1 MKKKIT
7 KIICAVL
14 AAAFALGIFAGCDL
28 LVTDNRRDMEQV
40 VAEVN
45 IGSDSDALTETFE
58 LLGATLG
65 EGVSSRLGDILSTD
79 EIYKRDLVA
88 YFLSYGYNYISQGSS
103 YAQAFRTI
111 MDGLVDRKLVAQF
124 ATVCY
129 LNAGSVDVDRDSIDK
144 TDKGYSPIGETDG
157 LRMSK
162 EISVDGYLAALEGKE
177 GDAAAVAGFEY
188 FLTEDEINYANYLVM
203 SSINSAIDTYEEEII
218 VADSSDT
225 TTSGTSRAVPTGANT
240 ISDTYYPK
248 KEVDGATQIDYDIY
262 TGYNNVSDCGEY
274 EKLDGSTVYTRTRA
288 YARFLNSLR
297 QNYLIQ
303 DGESAV
309 TDVKELSY
317 YTVELKTQLEQR
329 LITKFNATLTLSMAN
344 SLTAEVLGEAYSI
357 ELRQQQESAKTASSF
372 TTTMDSLS
380 DTSFVVYSPDER
392 TYGYVYNI
400 LLPFNATQTLN
411 LAEVSQ
417 RYTSGTAEY
426 YAARNADEGILK
438 AVRGTDQRE
447 YWFNGDTD
455 YSYVAE
461 GEYYQSAA
469 NAGREKKY
477 LFFEDSYVTSDE
489 GIARYAGKYPYSG
502 AVTENED
509 GTYSLTPDKLDIDQ
523 FITEMNAYI
532 NWYVNY
538 SLGNE
543 TDENYTSGGYF
554 NKSDSGMTWDASDG
568 GDFYATTAKDFPK
581 DANGKIDQSANIYYK
596 GKVSGISG
604 SDGKTLDAANYLTE
618 GTVSYAA
625 LCAVNE
631 LMFAYTTDTACLNT
645 YFGYSIASIE
655 ESTTYVAEFEYASQ
669 EAIQKGAGTYYVVAT
684 DYGWHIIYVSFVFNG
699 GETYAGG
706 FNYQERNNE
715 GTFSYYYYQAKKS
728 EVTSSY
734 STDAQND
741 IITLLNNDSV
751 VSTYPGRYA
760 DLTSIG

>member
-14 AAAFALGIFAGCDL
+14 AAVFALGIFAGCDL

-45 IGSDSDALTETFE
+45 IGGDGDALAETFE
-58 LLGATLG
+58 LLGATLSD
-65 EGVSSRLGDILSTD
+65 GVSGRLGDILSTD

-103 YAQAFRTI
+103 YAQAFQTI

-124 ATVCY
+124 ATVYY
-129 LNAGSVDVDRDSIDK
+129 LNAGSVDVDRDGIDK
-144 TDKGYSPIGETDG
+144 TDGGYSPIGETDG
-157 LRMSK
+157 LRMNK

-203 SSINSAIDTYEEEII
+203 SSINDAIDTYEEEII
-218 VADSSDT
+218 VAESEET
-225 TTSGTSRAVPTGANT
+225 PASGTSRAVPTGANT

-248 KEVDGATQIDYDIY
+248 KEAAGATQIDYDIY

-297 QNYLIQ
+297 QNYLIE

-309 TDVKELSY
+309 TDVKELAY

-344 SLTAEVLGEAYSI
+344 SLTADVLGEAYSI

-372 TTTMDSLS
+372 TTTMDGLS

-417 RYTSGTAEY
+417 RYTAGTAEY

-438 AVRGTDQRE
+438 AVRGEDQRE

-461 GEYYQSAA
+461 GEYYVNAA
-469 NAGREKKY
+469 NAEREKNY

-489 GIARYAGKYPYSG
+489 GIDRYAGKYPYNG
-502 AVTENED
+502 AVEEKED
-509 GTYSLTPDKLDIDQ
+509 GTYKLTPDKIGIDE
-523 FITEMNAYI
+523 FIAEMNAYVD
-532 NWYVNY
+532 WYINY
-538 SLGNE
+538 SLD
-543 TDENYTSGGYF
+543 TDKTYASGGYF
-554 NKSDSGMTWDASDG
+554 TKSSGGMAWTGEDG
-568 GDFYATTAKDFPK
+568 SDFYATTAADFPK

-604 SDGKTLDAANYLTE
+604 SNGKTLDTANYLTE

-645 YFGYSIASIE
+645 YFGYSIASAE
-655 ESTTYVAEFEYASQ
+655 ESTSYVSEFEFASQ
-669 EAIQKGAGTYYVVAT
+669 EAIKGGAGTYYVVAT

-699 GETYAGG
+699 GKTYENG
-706 FNYQERNNE
+706 FDYSERNNE

-741 IITLLNNDSV
+741 IITLLNNDTV
-751 VSTYPGRYA
+751 VSTYPKRYA
-760 DLTSIG
+760 DLSSIG

>member
-417 RYTSGTAEY
+417 RYTSGTADY
-426 YAARNADEGILK
+426 YAARNADEGIL
-438 AVRGTDQRE
+438 
-447 YWFNGDTD
+447 
-455 YSYVAE
+455 
-461 GEYYQSAA
+461 
-469 NAGREKKY
+469 
-477 LFFEDSYVTSDE
+477 L
-489 GIARYAGKYPYSG
+489 
-502 AVTENED
+502 
-509 GTYSLTPDKLDIDQ
+509 SLI
-523 FITEMNAYI
+523 
-532 NWYVNY
+532 
-538 SLGNE
+538 
-543 TDENYTSGGYF
+543 
-554 NKSDSGMTWDASDG
+554 
-568 GDFYATTAKDFPK
+568 
-581 DANGKIDQSANIYYK
+581 
-596 GKVSGISG
+596 
-604 SDGKTLDAANYLTE
+604 
-618 GTVSYAA
+618 
-625 LCAVNE
+625 
-631 LMFAYTTDTACLNT
+631 
-645 YFGYSIASIE
+645 
-655 ESTTYVAEFEYASQ
+655 
-669 EAIQKGAGTYYVVAT
+669 
-684 DYGWHIIYVSFVFNG
+684 HI
-699 GETYAGG
+699 
-706 FNYQERNNE
+706 
-715 GTFSYYYYQAKKS
+715 
-728 EVTSSY
+728 
-734 STDAQND
+734 
-741 IITLLNNDSV
+741 
-751 VSTYPGRYA
+751 
-760 DLTSIG
+760 